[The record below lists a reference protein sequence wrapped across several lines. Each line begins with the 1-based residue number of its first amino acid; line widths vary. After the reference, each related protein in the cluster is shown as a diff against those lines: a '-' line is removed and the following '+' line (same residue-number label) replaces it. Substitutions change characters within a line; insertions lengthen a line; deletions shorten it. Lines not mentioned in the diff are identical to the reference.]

1 MNSTYLSIIILCLAL
16 LIAVAYIIYMVKKD
30 GIRAT
35 AIKFIVKAEKI
46 IGSGHGEAKMDI
58 VIDALTEVL
67 PAPIRLFVTKENIK
81 RFAESV
87 FREVKDA
94 LDYKQKDNV

>member
-16 LIAVAYIIYMVKKD
+16 FTSVVYLFYLIKKD
-30 GIRAT
+30 GLRAT
-35 AIKFIVKAEKI
+35 AIKFIVKAEEI

-67 PAPIRLFVTKENIK
+67 PAPIRLFVTKDTIK
-81 RFAESV
+81 GFAQCV
-87 FREVKDA
+87 FNEVKDA